1 MSRSKDKVIGDM
13 RKIAVCKPEPS
24 DLSSLLALT
33 ASLNFLLTHANHS
46 LYHDF
51 VRIICRLRIF
61 RSLTNSCRPSVITT
75 RSPSACTANIFLKE
89 RRQLERLPLPLLVA
103 GLIEYK
109 SDPVINTDIPALRAL
124 NYTDLSAMI
133 RAYPCRN
140 EAKDIAIILCNY
152 FYGNASQVAI
162 WTTNYTRSDCL

>member
-13 RKIAVCKPEPS
+13 RKIAACKLEPS
-24 DLSSLLALT
+24 GLPSLLALA

-51 VRIICRLRIF
+51 VQIICRPSNF
-61 RSLTNSCRPSVITT
+61 SLSYEQLPVICHYNEKAI
-75 RSPSACTANIFLKE
+75 RLHCKRYANIFPKECQQLK
-89 RRQLERLPLPLLVA
+89 RLPLPLLVA
-103 GLIEYK
+103 KLIEYK
-109 SDPVINTDIPALRAL
+109 FNPAINTDIPALRAL

-133 RAYPCRN
+133 MAYPCRN

-152 FYGNASQVAI
+152 FYGNTSQVAI
-162 WTTNYTRSDCL
+162 

>member
-1 MSRSKDKVIGDM
+1 MSRPKDKVIGDM

-24 DLSSLLALT
+24 DFPSLLALA

-51 VRIICRLRIF
+51 VRIICRPSNF
-61 RSLTNSCRPSVITT
+61 SLSYEQLPDICHYNEKSIRMHCKRY
-75 RSPSACTANIFLKE
+75 ANIFLKE
-89 RRQLERLPLPLLVA
+89 RRHLERLPLPLLVA
-103 GLIEYK
+103 RLIEYK

-133 RAYPCRN
+133 MAYPCRN
-140 EAKDIAIILCNY
+140 EAKEIALILCNY
-152 FYGNASQVAI
+152 FYGNASRVAI
-162 WTTNYTRSDCL
+162 

>member
-24 DLSSLLALT
+24 DLPSLLALA
-33 ASLNFLLTHANHS
+33 ASLNFLITHANHS

-51 VRIICRLRIF
+51 VRIICRPSNF
-61 RSLTNSCRPSVITT
+61 SLSYEQLPDICHYNEKAIRMHCKKY
-75 RSPSACTANIFLKE
+75 ANVFLKE
-89 RRQLERLPLPLLVA
+89 RRQLERLPLPLLVSR
-103 GLIEYK
+103 LIEYK

-133 RAYPCRN
+133 MAYPCRRN
-140 EAKDIAIILCNY
+140 
-152 FYGNASQVAI
+152 
-162 WTTNYTRSDCL
+162 TRCS